1 VQEEKALLAD
11 ISEKER
17 VDSDISECS
26 DDKTEREIGLVV
38 PKQGKRKKLARLDF
52 SDAKGV
58 VTLSDDC
65 RNIDGDQAPT
75 NCFLEMKGN
84 VMQIKDMYFSSMIN
98 KVQGTSILPNS
109 QFGHIISIT
118 TSINNILASNFK
130 RPIEESNLLI
140 DHEINSDC
148 IGQHII
154 TYQEVDDNILSKLK
168 LSQMFTLDS
177 IFMWVALLVLNL
189 VHTWSKGDTNCVIIL
204 DLIIR
209 DQD

>member
-1 VQEEKALLAD
+1 VQEEKALLDD

-17 VDSDISECS
+17 VASDISECS
-26 DDKTEREIGLVV
+26 DDKTELEMGLVI
-38 PKQGKRKKLARLDF
+38 PKQGKLKKLARLDF

-58 VTLSDDC
+58 VPLSDDC

-109 QFGHIISIT
+109 QSGHIISIA

-130 RPIEESNLLI
+130 RPI
-140 DHEINSDC
+140 D
-148 IGQHII
+148 
-154 TYQEVDDNILSKLK
+154 
-168 LSQMFTLDS
+168 
-177 IFMWVALLVLNL
+177 
-189 VHTWSKGDTNCVIIL
+189 
-204 DLIIR
+204 
-209 DQD
+209 